1 MASQFTV
8 YRSTDTSAPVLE
20 GVVDSMRQLL
30 KACLVDGYG
39 SQTAAGWTE
48 AFTGTNKAAFRADS
62 GTRHYFRVQ
71 DDGGGT
77 GGAKEALIRGF
88 ETMSDVDTGT
98 GEFPT
103 AAQSSLTS
111 NSLVIRKSATAD
123 GTDRAWIVI
132 ADDRTC
138 YVLVFTGDNATVYL
152 TFGFGEFYSFVSGDA
167 YNSFLIA
174 RATENSATLTV
185 DTLDRVSTTMA
196 VATGHYMPRGY
207 TGLGTSVQ
215 FGKHGDVAKS
225 NGATALLGAITFPNP
240 ADGGLY
246 ISRVWIHDNTTAPTP
261 NIRGQMRG
269 FWQPLHTLASFT
281 NADTFSGVGNI
292 AGYTFLLQKTSG
304 NNGTYC
310 FETSATLLEN

>member
-1 MASQFTV
+1 MANQFEI
-8 YRSTDTSAPVLE
+8 YRSTDSGAPVLE

-39 SQTAAGWTE
+39 SKTAAGWTE
-48 AFTGTNKAAFRADS
+48 AFTGTNKAAFLGGS
-62 GTRHYFRVQ
+62 GTQHYFRV
-71 DDGGGT
+71 DDNATGT

-98 GEFPT
+98 GPFPT
-103 AAQSSLTS
+103 AAQSALTG
-111 NSLVIRKSATAD
+111 NSLIIRKSATAD
-123 GTDRAWIVI
+123 GTDRAWVVI

-152 TFGFGEFYSFVSGDA
+152 TFGFGEFYSFLPGDN

-196 VATGHYMPRGY
+196 AATGHYMPRGY
-207 TGLGTSVQ
+207 TGLGTSVN
-215 FGKHGDVAKS
+215 FGKHSDVAKA
-225 NGATALLGAITFPNP
+225 NGATSLLGAISFPNP
-240 ADGGLY
+240 TDGGLY
-246 ISRVWIHDNTTAPTP
+246 ISRVWIHDNTTAPNP
-261 NIRGQMRG
+261 NIRGQLRG
-269 FWQPLHTLASFT
+269 FWCPLHTLASFT
-281 NADTFSGVGNI
+281 TGDTFSGVGNI
-292 AGYTFLLQKTSG
+292 TGYDFLLLKISG

-310 FETSATLLEN
+310 FETSATLPEN